1 MRPSEQAVVC
11 VPARDEVRC
20 LPRLLRSLAAQD
32 GLSAGTPLRV
42 LIVANN
48 CTDGTVAAVRA
59 MEAAGEAPALAIR
72 VIEAHLEPAEAHVGT
87 ARRMALD
94 AGAAWLDADGHPDG
108 ILLTTDADARV
119 PRTWLAA
126 NLRALEGAEIVGGR
140 LVIDPEQ
147 ETDPALADL
156 HDRIERYW
164 AAVRRIEDA
173 LDPPPHDPAPRHGD
187 HTGASLALRAALY
200 RSVGGLP
207 ALPRG
212 EDNALVARVRRAGG
226 RVRHCPAVSIAVS
239 DRAAGRVEGGM
250 ATEML
255 RRARVAEGQESYRL
269 PPAQHWLALIARRR
283 DWRLAWEAGGDWPA
297 ALLRLGLAK
306 TVVDALAAQIADEP
320 CPNAIAFVERLDA
333 LAGEPGPEPEAQPL
347 DRVLIDLETLRLRL
361 LAEGTGAPVVTAP
374 AA

>member
-147 ETDPALADL
+147 ESDPALADL

-173 LDPPPHDPAPRHGD
+173 LDAPPHDPAPRHGD

-212 EDNALVARVRRAGG
+212 EDNALVARVREAGG
-226 RVRHCPAVSIAVS
+226 RLRHCPEVSVMVS
-239 DRAAGRVEGGM
+239 DRAAGRAQGGM
-250 ATEML
+250 ATEMV
-255 RRARVAEGQESYRL
+255 RRAVTARAGLPYRL
-269 PPAQHWLALIARRR
+269 PAPSHWEAVIARRAALR
-283 DWRLAWEAGGDWPA
+283 SVFRGTAGPKRLA
-297 ALLRLGLAK
+297 
-306 TVVDALAAQIADEP
+306 ALAAFGLTAADLASISP
-320 CPNAIAFVERLDA
+320 DACVNDIAFVERAGPLCEAADGPAPEMELDA
-333 LAGEPGPEPEAQPL
+333 ALAAF
-347 DRVLIDLETLRLRL
+347 DTILR
-361 LAEGTGAPVVTAP
+361 PS
-374 AA
+374 AAA